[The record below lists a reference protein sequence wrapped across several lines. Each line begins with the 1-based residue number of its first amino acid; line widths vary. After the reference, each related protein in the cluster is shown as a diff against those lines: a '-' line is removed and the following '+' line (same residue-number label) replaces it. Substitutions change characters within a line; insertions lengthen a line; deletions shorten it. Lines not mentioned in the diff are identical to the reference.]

1 MLKVHMKLY
10 SFLKNILKVTHYI
23 MKALKAI
30 VSGKVQGVWFR
41 DSTCKEASKL
51 NIVGWVKNLAD
62 GTVEVRAEGNEN
74 DLRALV
80 KWLHIGSTRSS
91 VNKVDVEW
99 MDPTVELSQFEM
111 RF

>member
-41 DSTCKEASKL
+41 DSTCNEASKL
-51 NIVGWVKNLAD
+51 NVVGWVRNLAD
-62 GTVEVRAEGNEN
+62 GTVEVSAEGKEK

-80 KWLHIGSTRSS
+80 EWLHIGSPRSS
-91 VNKVDVEW
+91 VEGVDVEW
-99 MDPTVELSQFEM
+99 MDPTGEFSQFEM

>member
-10 SFLKNILKVTHYI
+10 NFLNRILKVVHYMI
-23 MKALKAI
+23 KALKAI

-62 GTVEVRAEGNEN
+62 GTVEVRAEGNED

-80 KWLHIGSTRSS
+80 EWLHIGSTRSS
-91 VNKVDVEW
+91 VDKVDVEW